1 MLTTPERVVF
11 FILAAISIY
20 LTWRGVRRM
29 VRIIRRG
36 HGRPDWGLA
45 ARRLIDVALR
55 KTVAL
60 TPTFR
65 TRPLTSLIHG
75 LVAWGFMYYVLVNLG
90 DVLEAYIPG
99 FSFMGQGRLADVYH
113 LGADL
118 LSMSV
123 LVGMSALM
131 IRRYLLNPPA
141 LSLAERTLV
150 HPKARH
156 GIRRDSAIVGAFI
169 LLHVGFRFVGESF
182 HLAEVGGDAWQPF
195 ASALGSMW
203 ATLPPSSLVVARHG
217 AWWIALGLILAFL
230 PYFPYSKHIH
240 LFMAPINYLLKPAR
254 RSMGEL
260 GRLNFEDESIEQ
272 FGAARLED
280 LSYSSLLDAYACIMC
295 NRCQDAC
302 PAYTTG
308 KVLSPAALEINKRY
322 FINIEGRALAA
333 GEASSKQLTEFAI
346 TPEAVWACTACGAC
360 SQICPVGNEPMQD
373 ILDIRRDLV
382 LMQNAFP
389 EQLQAAY
396 RGMERTANPWN
407 IPPDQRLKWAEGL
420 DVPTIEENP
429 DPDVLWWVGCAPATD
444 ARAQK
449 TARSFAK
456 ILNAAG
462 VSFAVLGSHE
472 QCTGDAARR
481 SGNEYLFNELAQANV
496 EVLNEVLPKKIVTT
510 CPHCLH
516 TLKNEYPAFGG
527 RYNVVHHTELLES
540 LISSGAITPGAGGSE
555 AVTFHDPCYLGRQNG
570 VVRAPR
576 LALSWAGAE
585 VHEMPRRGSG
595 SFCCGAGGAQMWKEE
610 EAGTERVSED
620 RLAEA
625 RATGAD
631 TLAVGCPFCLIMLN
645 SSQEGESALDIRD
658 VAEMVAAR
666 MGLDD

>member
-11 FILAAISIY
+11 FILAAISLY
-20 LTWRGVRRM
+20 LTWHGVRRM
-29 VRIIRRG
+29 VRVIRRG

-45 ARRLIDVALR
+45 ARRLIDVVLR

-65 TRPLTSLIHG
+65 TRPFTSIIHG
-75 LVAWGFMYYVLVNLG
+75 LVAWGFMYYVLVNVG

-99 FSFMGQGRLADVYH
+99 FSFMGSGRLADVYH

-141 LSLAERTLV
+141 LSLADRTLV

-182 HLAEVGGDAWQPF
+182 HLAEVGGDVWQPF
-195 ASALGSMW
+195 ASALGSLW
-203 ATLPPSSLVVARHG
+203 AAWPQSSLVMARHG
-217 AWWIALGLILAFL
+217 AWWLALGLILAFL

-260 GRLNFEDESIEQ
+260 DRLDFEDDSIEQ

-308 KVLSPAALEINKRY
+308 KVLSPAALEVNKRY
-322 FINIEGRALAA
+322 FINLEGGALAA
-333 GEASSKQLTEFAI
+333 GEASSTQLTEFAI

-360 SQICPVGNEPMQD
+360 SQICPVGNEPMRD

-396 RGMERTANPWN
+396 RGMERTVNPWN
-407 IPPDQRLKWAEGL
+407 IPPDQRLQWAEGL
-420 DVPTIEENP
+420 DVPTVEENP
-429 DPDVLWWVGCAPATD
+429 DPDLLWWVGCAPATD

-456 ILNAAG
+456 ILKTAG
-462 VSFAVLGSHE
+462 VNFAVLGLRE

-496 EVLNEVLPKKIVTT
+496 EVLNGVHPKKIVTT

-527 RYNVVHHTELLES
+527 HYDVVHHTELLQS
-540 LISSGAITPGAGGSE
+540 LISNGTITAGPAAGE
-555 AVTFHDPCYLGRQNG
+555 DVTFHDPCYLGRQNG
-570 VVRAPR
+570 VVQAPR
-576 LALSWAGAE
+576 QALSWAGAQ
-585 VHEMPRRGSG
+585 VHEMPRHGAG

-610 EAGTERVSED
+610 EEGTERVSEA

-625 RATGAD
+625 RATGAS
-631 TLAVGCPFCLIMLN
+631 TLAVGCPFCLIMLD
-645 SSQEGESALDIRD
+645 SSQEGDSALDIRD
-658 VAEMVAAR
+658 VAEVVAER